1 MRGDQDDFAARL
13 RLTLPNGWFAD
24 VAPVLDGLLAGL
36 GSAWAALY
44 GLLQTVRVQSRL
56 ATVTGQF
63 LDLACVDYFGGRLS
77 RRAGEADAGLRAR
90 LFVAM
95 RRERATRAGLISA
108 AAAAGYTAVVFEPSR
123 PADTGAYSTAGQL
136 AWSVSGGYGSLQMP
150 LECLV
155 VLHAVAPV
163 DDVDA
168 AIVGAL
174 PAGGTAWVRQ
184 A

>member
-13 RLTLPNGWFAD
+13 RLTLPDGWFAD

-63 LDLACVDYFGGRLS
+63 LDLACVDYFGGRLP
-77 RRAGEADAGLRAR
+77 RRAGEADAALRAR
-90 LFVAM
+90 LFVAR
-95 RRERATRAGLISA
+95 RRERGTRGGLISA
-108 AAAAGYTAVVFEPSR
+108 AAAAGYSAVVFEPSR
-123 PADTGAYSTAGQL
+123 PADTGAYNTAGQL
-136 AWSVSGGYGSLQMP
+136 AWGVSGGYGSLQMP
-150 LECLV
+150 LESLV

-163 DDVDA
+163 DDVDTE
-168 AIVGAL
+168 IINAL
-174 PAGGTAWVRQ
+174 PAGGIAWVRQ
-184 A
+184 S